1 MNINIHPTKLE
12 SGVAAARCGA
22 EYIRRAQ
29 AARGEANVIVA
40 TGASQFDMLSQLIQ
54 EPGINWGAVNLFH
67 LDEYIGIPEDHP
79 AGFRK
84 YLRDRFVSKLPC
96 PPKRFHPVSVE
107 AIPALNETIK
117 KFPIDIAF
125 IGVGENGH
133 IAFNDPPADFD
144 TDVPYIVINLDDA
157 CRRQQLGEGW
167 FPTFESVPSQAVTMS
182 VKQLL
187 KSKAI
192 VNTVPDLRKA
202 QAIKNALE
210 GPLTNACP
218 ASILRTHADCHTFL
232 DEASASM
239 LTVARASR
247 P

>member
-1 MNINIHPTKLE
+1 MNINIHSTKLE
-12 SGVAAARCGA
+12 SGVAAAKCGA

-84 YLRDRFVSKLPC
+84 YLRDRFVNKLPC

-107 AIPALNETIK
+107 AIPTLNETIK

-187 KSKAI
+187 KSKVI
-192 VNTVPDLRKA
+192 VNSVPDLRKA